1 MATLNEAMNA
11 DIRDVLPV
19 VVVPTLVIH
28 REGDQW
34 YDSEHGRYLAEH
46 IPGARYVEVPGDDHV
61 PYLGDAEPI
70 LTEIEEFVTGAR
82 RMREPDRIL
91 ATLLFTDI
99 VGSTQE
105 AARRGDR
112 AWRELLD
119 RHDEMVRLTVDR
131 FRGREVNTTGDGF
144 LVLLDGP
151 ARAVQCARAIR
162 EGTKQIGLS
171 VRAGLHTGEV
181 ECRGEDVGGIAM
193 HVGARVSALASA
205 DEILVSSTVVDLVAG
220 SGLQFDDRGDH
231 ELKGVGRT
239 WRIYALAEPR

>member
-1 MATLNEAMNA
+1 
-11 DIRDVLPV
+11 
-19 VVVPTLVIH
+19 
-28 REGDQW
+28 
-34 YDSEHGRYLAEH
+34 
-46 IPGARYVEVPGDDHV
+46 VPGDDHV

-181 ECRGEDVGGIAM
+181 ECRGEDVGGIAV

-220 SGLQFDDRGDH
+220 SATAVRRSRRSRA
-231 ELKGVGRT
+231 EGRRAHVAHLRAGRASVT
-239 WRIYALAEPR
+239 GRSDERPVSKASCRECPHPRTKEARRPRP